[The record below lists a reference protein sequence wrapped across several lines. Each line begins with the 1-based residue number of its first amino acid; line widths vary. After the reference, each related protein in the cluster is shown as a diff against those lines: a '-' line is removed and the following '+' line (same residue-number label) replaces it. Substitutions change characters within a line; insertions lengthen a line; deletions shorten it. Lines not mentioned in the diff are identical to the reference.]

1 MTAIIVFSIFCFL
14 WMIGFTLLA
23 EFFFYEEEQMF

>member
-1 MTAIIVFSIFCFL
+1 MTAIIVLSILCFL
-14 WMIGFTLLA
+14 WIIGLTLLA